1 MTVLPRQSINLY
13 RPSTSRWG
21 GAFRLAT
28 IGWSMLIV
36 IVGLGVL
43 SFHAWRGLRQSEQQ
57 ASQVVAQARVRTSSL
72 AALGEQ
78 FAASGQLDALRRQV
92 DELQRTASGL
102 QLVLERLGS
111 AEFGRQQGFSSAIA
125 ALARARID
133 GVWIERLSI
142 SGVDGTLDLRGTA
155 AEAELL
161 PDYLG
166 SLGRQAALQRRG
178 ISDLVI
184 ETPAE
189 AGSGRGTVN
198 FHISQA
204 GDGAAQL

>member
-1 MTVLPRQSINLY
+1 MTALPRQSINLY

-21 GAFRLAT
+21 GSFRLAT
-28 IGWSMLIV
+28 IGWSLLIV
-36 IVGLGVL
+36 VTGLGAL
-43 SFHAWRGLRQSEQQ
+43 SIYAWRGLQQSEQQ
-57 ASQVVAQARVRTSSL
+57 ASQVVSQAQVRTSSL

-78 FAASGQLDALRRQV
+78 FAASGQLDTLRRQV

-102 QLVLERLGS
+102 QLVLERVGS
-111 AEFGRQQGFSSAIA
+111 AEFGRQQGFSAAIA

-133 GVWIERLSI
+133 GVWIEHLSI
-142 SGVDGTLDLRGTA
+142 SGIDGTLDLRGTA

-166 SLGRQAALQRRG
+166 SLGQQAALKRRG
-178 ISDLVI
+178 ISDLTI
-184 ETPAE
+184 ETSTEP
-189 AGSGRGTVN
+189 GSARGAVN

-204 GDGAAQL
+204 GEGEAQL